1 MGGTREKASI
11 LIVDDNPAKLKAIKG
26 IFDGMAL
33 DVSSATSGKDALK
46 LILDVDFAVIL
57 LDVKMPGMDGYETAE
72 IVRSLER
79 TQNTPIIFI
88 TAHLI
93 DETDISKGYSL
104 GVVDYVTSP
113 IAPEIL
119 RAKVAVF
126 ANLFSMRDQL
136 RKIVESNADGIVI
149 IDDGGNTC
157 LVNPAAELLFDRPA
171 ASMVGEPF
179 GFPTGDNVE
188 IEVLRRDREPL
199 VAEIRTVEIEWE
211 GRHARLMSLHDIT
224 DRKKD
229 EILLQEAKDELEE
242 RVEERIFELST
253 LYDLSKSIG
262 WVVKYEDLFRLGVSS
277 IGKVMDFDLVG
288 VLHSTESSSEIVITR
303 TTPIV
308 DTVVKEACGILIEK
322 FNTAGGTVFGPDD
335 YQLHVVDAFPK
346 EEGLPSSESLTF
358 HACTPLDVGEKLIGT
373 MIVASTGENA
383 FTDAQVRLFETIAN
397 EIGSA
402 VHRLNSLMESEERRT
417 RTIINSIREGV
428 LFIDTD
434 GRTTLS
440 NPTADSVLEL
450 YALRQDREKDAVRE
464 VVEKALALP
473 GSHAEVEF
481 ETAHG
486 DLLRNYHLEATT
498 VQGMNGDISGTAVI
512 IRDITNEREMERL
525 RSSFLSSISH
535 DLRTPLT
542 SVKEYVAILLDGYGG
557 DLSAEQEDCLQI
569 ASRNAER
576 LQALI
581 EDLLTVTRIEAH
593 GFNVS
598 KKDTPFSSIIDVC
611 IKSLLPKARKKEI
624 NLEAESS
631 SGISVYVDQLRISQV
646 LTNLIDNALKFT
658 PEGGEVKVKTQAQN
672 DYLLVSVS
680 DNGRGIPKEEIPR
693 IFDLFYKVSTG
704 DEYGAVGGTGLGLF
718 ISSEMVTAHG
728 GRIWVESTLGEGTTF
743 FFTLPISSKK
753 AGLRAFLSDAV
764 DHSLKHDLPLS
775 VLVMNFEKANTD
787 GIMLNK
793 VKQNLG
799 PEDHVI
805 IYGNDLESM
814 VVAMFTEEKYTKQA
828 RERLVSGVPGDIVNA
843 ESLCFSKERRNPR
856 MVLGEVLKKLSPVHQ
871 KV

>member
-1 MGGTREKASI
+1 MVGTREKASI
-11 LIVDDNPAKLKAIKG
+11 LIVDDNPTKLKAIKG

-33 DVSSATSGKDALK
+33 DVFSATSGKAALK
-46 LILDVDFAVIL
+46 LLLDVDFAVIL

-79 TQNTPIIFI
+79 TENTPIIFI

-104 GVVDYVTSP
+104 GVVDYITSP

-126 ANLFSMRDQL
+126 ASLFSMRSQL
-136 RKIVESNADGIVI
+136 RNIVESNADGIVI

-157 LVNPAAELLFDRPA
+157 LVNLAAEQMFDRPA
-171 ASMVGEPF
+171 ASMIGEPF
-179 GFPTGDNVE
+179 SFPTGNNVE
-188 IEVLRRDREPL
+188 IEVLRGDREPL
-199 VAEIRTVEIEWE
+199 VAETRTVEIDWE
-211 GRHARLMSLHDIT
+211 GKPARLISLHDIT

-229 EILLQEAKDELEE
+229 EILLQKAKDELEE
-242 RVEERIFELST
+242 RVEERVFELST

-288 VLHSTESSSEIVITR
+288 FLHSTENSSEIVITR
-303 TTPIV
+303 SAPVV
-308 DTVVKEACGILIEK
+308 DSVVKEACEILIEK
-322 FNTAGGTVFGPDD
+322 FNTAGGTAFGSDD
-335 YQLHVVDAFPK
+335 YQLHVVDAFSK
-346 EEGLPSSESLTF
+346 EKSLPLSESLTF
-358 HACTPLDVGEKLIGT
+358 HVATHLDVGDKLIGT

-428 LFIDTD
+428 LFIDGD
-434 GRTTLS
+434 GKITLS

-450 YALRQDREKDAVRE
+450 YALRQDRENDAVRE

-473 GSHAEVEF
+473 GSHAEVGF

-486 DLLRNYHLEATT
+486 DLLRTYHLEATT
-498 VQGMNGDISGTAVI
+498 VQGSNGDISGTAVI

-542 SVKEYVAILLDGYGG
+542 SVKEYLAILLDGYGG
-557 DLSAEQEDCLQI
+557 DLSEEQLDCLQT

-593 GFNVS
+593 GFTVS

-624 NLEAESS
+624 NLEADSLCD
-631 SGISVYVDQLRISQV
+631 ISVYVDQLRISQV

-658 PEGGEVKVKTQAQN
+658 PEGGKVKVEARAQKE
-672 DYLLVSVS
+672 YLLVSVS
-680 DNGRGIPKEEIPR
+680 DNGRGIPKQEITR

-704 DEYGAVGGTGLGLF
+704 DEYGAAGGTGLGLF
-718 ISSEMVTAHG
+718 ISSEMVKAHG

-764 DHSLKHDLPLS
+764 DHSVKHDLPLS
-775 VLVMNFEKANTD
+775 VVVMNFNNTNTD
-787 GIMLNK
+787 SMLLNK

-805 IYGNDLESM
+805 IYGNGLKSM
-814 VVAMFTEEKYTKQA
+814 IVAMFIEKKHTKQA
-828 RERLVSGVPGDIVNA
+828 RERLVSGVPGDKVNA
-843 ESLCFSKERRNPR
+843 ESLCFSKESRNLR
-856 MVLGEVLKKLSPVHQ
+856 MVLDGVSKKLSSVHQ
-871 KV
+871 KE